1 MQSYKTP
8 AESVI
13 SKLGQ
18 YILVDGFHIVIDLEK
33 SQGNFIVDANTGKKY
48 LDMYSYFA
56 SLPLGHNHPKVVGD
70 ENFKEAILRAALA
83 NPTNSDIYAQEYA
96 YFVDKFGQ
104 LTLPEGFNHMFFIA
118 GGGLAIENALKASF
132 DWKVQKNTARGLGE
146 DKGMKVIHFR
156 EAFHGRTGYT
166 MSLTNT
172 DPIKTKWFP
181 QFDWPRIIN
190 PKLRFPL
197 TDEVVEEVAKTEEQA
212 YAQIKQAFADN
223 PNDIAAIIIE
233 PIQGE
238 GGDNH
243 FRAEFFQGL
252 RKLSDENEAMLIV
265 DEVQTGG
272 GLTGKFWAY
281 EHFGFEPDIIAFGKK
296 MQVCGI
302 MVNNR
307 IDEIPTN
314 VFETSGRINST
325 WGGNLV
331 DMMRGMKY
339 AEIIRED
346 NLLDN
351 AATVGAHFMRKM
363 TEFSMNYPNVLS
375 NVRGRGLFMAFD
387 CENPEARD
395 QLRSTC
401 FDKGL
406 ATLASGSKSIRFRPC
421 LTLSINE
428 ADYALDILED
438 AIKTITK

>member
-1 MQSYKTP
+1 MQPYKTP
-8 AESVI
+8 AESVL

-56 SLPLGHNHPKVVGD
+56 SLPLGHNHPKVVND
-70 ENFKEAILRAALA
+70 EEFKEVLLRTALA

-96 YFVDKFGQ
+96 YFVDKIGK
-104 LTLPEGFNHMFFIA
+104 LTLPNGFKHMFFIA
-118 GGGLAIENALKASF
+118 GGGLAIENALKAAF
-132 DWKVQKNTARGLGE
+132 DWKVQKNIARGLGE
-146 DKGMKVIHFR
+146 DKGMKVIHFK

-181 QFDWPRIIN
+181 KFDWPRIIN
-190 PKLRFPL
+190 PKLTFPL
-197 TDEVVEEVAKTEEQA
+197 TDEIVEEVAKTEEQA
-212 YAQIKQAFADN
+212 FAQIKQAFAEN
-223 PNDIAAIIIE
+223 PNDIAAIVIE

-252 RKLSDENEAMLIV
+252 RKLADENEAMLIV

-302 MVNNR
+302 MVNSR

-314 VFETSGRINST
+314 VFTTSGRINST

-331 DMMRGMKY
+331 DMIRGLKY

-346 NLLDN
+346 NLLEN

-363 TEFSMNYPNVLS
+363 TEFSLNYPNVLT

-387 CENPEARD
+387 CANAEARD
-395 QLRSTC
+395 MLRSIC
-401 FDKGL
+401 FEKGL
-406 ATLASGSKSIRFRPC
+406 ATLASGSKSVRFRPC

-438 AIKTITK
+438 AIKSVAK